1 MSSERSAGPSIL
13 GCAIG
18 FGLAGSGVGA
28 IAAIMV
34 LRLVRSAVDDL
45 PELVQFQLLYGTIL
59 ANSLVDSVIGVIAG
73 VVYARLRQRARSGP

>member
-1 MSSERSAGPSIL
+1 V
-13 GCAIG
+13 IG

-28 IAAIMV
+28 IAAIV
-34 LRLVRSAVDDL
+34 ALRLVRSAVDDL

-73 VVYARLRQRARSGP
+73 VVYARLRQRAGSGP